1 MKNMML
7 ALMVLLMAWSVN
19 GWAFHCMA
27 NYGKTIYDS
36 VGTKGGNI
44 YVDIKPVIQ
53 AGENIVVILSKFIT
67 CKNENPYKGN
77 DFIGFAP
84 GTTFMGELSERT
96 GYLDAYYNKRYS
108 LPLKEFTAGKSF
120 DSDNDMPVVTNLIIE
135 SDSAAGGVVIRA
147 GETFAH
153 LAMYHFL
160 NYSGGGVS
168 EKDYFS
174 WMLVAKNDVVMPTG
188 GCTVSA
194 RNVTVSLPD
203 YPASTPV
210 PLTVRCEKKQQLSYY
225 LSGTTEDA
233 GDTIFRNTASAS
245 AAQGV
250 GIQITGNGKV
260 IPANSNVSL
269 GNVGKSSVELGLT
282 ASYARTSGPLTA
294 GNVQS
299 IIGVTFVYQ

>member
-19 GWAFHCMA
+19 SWAFTCRD
-27 NYGKTIYDS
+27 NSGQLIYNS
-36 VGTKGGNI
+36 NGTKGGNI
-44 YVDIKPVIQ
+44 YVDINPVIQ
-53 AGENIVVILSKFIT
+53 AGENIAVVLSNFIS
-67 CKNENPYKGN
+67 CRNDNYYQGN
-77 DFIGFAP
+77 DFLGFET

-96 GYLDAYYNKRYS
+96 GYLDTYYVKRYS
-108 LPLKEFTAGKSF
+108 LPLNVFTSGKAF
-120 DSDNDMPVVTNLIIE
+120 YDDNYMPVVADLIIE

-153 LAMYHFL
+153 LAMYHLL

-210 PLTVRCEKKQQLSYY
+210 PLIVHCAQKQQLSYY

-233 GDTIFRNTASAS
+233 GNTVFRNTASAS